1 MLMHRALRCE
11 VHASQGPQSKHK
23 IMHGTHARI
32 GRTEWQAGW
41 GCRWSCYASHRP
53 LTWRVSTILHHH
65 PTFFPWSTTPILS
78 LRTDCWPCHVLCM
91 AMLCCAVLC
100 SVEDSIDDSLDEALL
115 YVTANRVG
123 VFRRGKSKCKV
134 VSTQPVTLAAQHQQ
148 LPER

>member
-1 MLMHRALRCE
+1 MELLC
-11 VHASQGPQSKHK
+11 
-23 IMHGTHARI
+23 IT
-32 GRTEWQAGW
+32 QAIDMA
-41 GCRWSCYASHRP
+41 C
-53 LTWRVSTILHHH
+53 IHHSA
-65 PTFFPWSTTPILS
+65 PPPNFLPWSTTQFCLFALIV
-78 LRTDCWPCHVLCM
+78 WPCHVLCM

>member
-1 MLMHRALRCE
+1 MYLTFDCHNNF
-11 VHASQGPQSKHK
+11 
-23 IMHGTHARI
+23 
-32 GRTEWQAGW
+32 GW
-41 GCRWSCYASHRP
+41 WMDWLDAFS
-53 LTWRVSTILHHH
+53 VSTQAIDMACIHHSA
-65 PTFFPWSTTPILS
+65 PPPNFLSLEYYPILS

-91 AMLCCAVLC
+91 AMLCCAVLCWAGLGWAVLC

>member
-1 MLMHRALRCE
+1 
-11 VHASQGPQSKHK
+11 
-23 IMHGTHARI
+23 
-32 GRTEWQAGW
+32 
-41 GCRWSCYASHRP
+41 
-53 LTWRVSTILHHH
+53 
-65 PTFFPWSTTPILS
+65 
-78 LRTDCWPCHVLCM
+78 
-91 AMLCCAVLC
+91 VLC